1 MKTNI
6 VMNNRQQRQ
15 TENASA
21 EIFKYDAD
29 NGVSEYHVMIH
40 ARCPEDTYEQQLNA
54 VVNAYFAL
62 LEGEIRGAVAVFKR
76 YFLSDAA
83 NQSDMLLALTTES
96 SDCALSIVEQPP
108 LNGTKIALWA
118 YLQSGVQTRVL
129 HNGLFE
135 VKHGAYRHLWSG
147 NAFNRAANSEY
158 QTRLLLND
166 YVMQLM
172 EQGCKLADNCIRTWF
187 FVQNVDVNYAG
198 VVKARNEVFV
208 TQNLTEK
215 THYISSTGI
224 GGRHADPKVSVQMD
238 AYAVDGIKPGQVH
251 FLYAPTHLNPTYEY
265 GVSFERGT
273 YVDYGDRRQVFIS
286 GTASINNKG
295 EVVHPGNIRRQT
307 ERMWE
312 NVEALLKEAGCTF
325 ADLGQMIVY
334 LRDMA
339 DYAVVKEM
347 YDKRFPATPK
357 VFVHAPVC
365 RPGWL
370 IEMECMG
377 VKRLENTEYAPF

>member
-1 MKTNI
+1 
-6 VMNNRQQRQ
+6 MNNRQQKQ

-108 LNGTKIALWA
+108 LNGTKIALWV

-135 VKHGAYRHLWSG
+135 VRHGAYRHLWSG

-238 AYAVDGIKPGQVH
+238 AYAVDGIKPGQIH

>member
-1 MKTNI
+1 
-6 VMNNRQQRQ
+6 MNNKKQKT
-15 TENASA
+15 TENTIT
-21 EIFKYDAD
+21 EISEYNVKEGA
-29 NGVSEYHVMIH
+29 SEYHVVIH
-40 ARCPEDTYEQQLNA
+40 SACPEDTYEQQLNA
-54 VVNAYFAL
+54 VVNAYLSL
-62 LEGEIRGAVAVFKR
+62 LEGELHGAVAVFKR

-83 NQSDMLLALTTES
+83 NQEDRLLALTTES

-118 YLQSGVQTRVL
+118 YLQTNIQTRVL

-135 VKHGAYRHLWSG
+135 VKHGAYRHLWGGS
-147 NAFNRAANSEY
+147 AFNRAANSEY

-172 EQGCKLADNCIRTWF
+172 EQGCKLADNCLRTWF

-198 VVKARNEVFV
+198 VVKARNDVFV

-215 THYISSTGI
+215 THYITSTGI
-224 GGRHADPKVSVQMD
+224 GGRHADPKVLVQMD
-238 AYAVDGIKPGQVH
+238 TYAVDGLKPEQIH
-251 FLYAPTHLNPTYEY
+251 YLYAPTHLNPTYEY
-265 GVSFERGT
+265 GVSFERGV
-273 YVDYGDRRQVFIS
+273 YVDYGDRRHVLIS

-295 EVVHPGNIRRQT
+295 EVVHPGDIRLQT
-307 ERMWE
+307 ERMWQ

-325 ADLGQMIVY
+325 QDLGQMAVY

-339 DYAVVKEM
+339 DYAVVKSM
-347 YDKRFPATPK
+347 YDQRFPDTPK

-377 VKRLENTEYAPF
+377 VKALDNKDYAPF

>member
-1 MKTNI
+1 
-6 VMNNRQQRQ
+6 MNNRQQRQ

-108 LNGTKIALWA
+108 LNGTKIALWV

-135 VKHGAYRHLWSG
+135 VRHGAYRHLWSG

-166 YVMQLM
+166 YAMQLM

-198 VVKARNEVFV
+198 VVKARNEVFI

-238 AYAVDGIKPGQVH
+238 AYAVDGIKPGQIH

>member
-1 MKTNI
+1 MKNKQQQTN
-6 VMNNRQQRQ
+6 QL
-15 TENASA
+15 ENTLT
-21 EIFKYDAD
+21 EIFKYEVEA
-29 NGVSEYHVMIH
+29 GVSEYHVMIH
-40 ARCPEDTYEQQLNA
+40 ATRPEATYEEQLNA
-54 VVNAYFAL
+54 VVDTYCQL
-62 LEGEIRGAVAVFKR
+62 RESELQGAVAIFKR

-83 NQSDMLLALTTES
+83 NQADMLLALSAEC
-96 SDCALSIVEQPP
+96 SDCALSVVEQPP
-108 LNGTKIALWA
+108 LNGTKIALWV
-118 YLQSGVQTRVL
+118 YLQKGVETQVL

-135 VKHGAYRHLWSG
+135 VRHGAYRHLWGGGS
-147 NAFNRAANSEY
+147 FNRAANSEY

-187 FVQNVDVNYAG
+187 FVQNVDVNYTG
-198 VVKARNEVFV
+198 VVKAHNEVFV
-208 TQNLTEK
+208 TQDLT
-215 THYISSTGI
+215 
-224 GGRHADPKVSVQMD
+224 
-238 AYAVDGIKPGQVH
+238 
-251 FLYAPTHLNPTYEY
+251 THLNPTYEY

-295 EVVHPGNIRRQT
+295 EVVYPGDIRKQT

-325 ADLGQMIVY
+325 DDLGQMIVY
-334 LRDMA
+334 LRDVA
-339 DYAVVKEM
+339 DYTVVKGM
-347 YDKRFPATPK
+347 YDERFPDTPR
-357 VFVHAPVC
+357 VFVYAPVC

-377 VKRLENTEYAPF
+377 VKSLENKEFAPY

>member
-1 MKTNI
+1 MKYTSYSYPSG
-6 VMNNRQQRQ
+6 R
-15 TENASA
+15 A
-21 EIFKYDAD
+21 EVAAFVVTG
-29 NGVSEYHVMIH
+29 GVTEYHVMIH
-40 ARCPEDTYEQQLNA
+40 ATDPKQTYREQMN
-54 VVNAYFAL
+54 VVLDAYAAL
-62 LEGEIRGAVAVFKR
+62 LKKELSGAVAVFKR

-83 NQSDMLLALTTES
+83 NQAELLLAATAES
-96 SDCALSIVEQPP
+96 SDCALSVVEQPP
-108 LNGTKIALWA
+108 LDGTKIALWA
-118 YLQSGVQTRVL
+118 YLQTDVQTRVL
-129 HNGLFE
+129 PNGLYE
-135 VKHGAYRHLWSG
+135 VKHGAYRQIWMGGS
-147 NAFNRAANSEY
+147 FNRAANSEY

-187 FVQNVDVNYAG
+187 FVQNVDVNYTG

-208 TQNLTEK
+208 TQDLTEK

-224 GGRHADPKVSVQMD
+224 GGRHADPKVTVQMD
-238 AYAVDGIKPGQVH
+238 TYAVDGLKSEQIH
-251 FLYAPTHLNPTYEY
+251 YLYAPTHLNPTYEY

-295 EVVHPGNIRRQT
+295 EVVYPGDIRKQT

-325 ADLGQMIVY
+325 DDLGQMIVY
-334 LRDMA
+334 LRDVA
-339 DYAVVKEM
+339 DYTVVKGM
-347 YDKRFPATPK
+347 YDERFPDTPR
-357 VFVHAPVC
+357 VFVYAPVC

-377 VKRLENTEYAPF
+377 VKSLENKEFAPY